1 MLEFDPDGY
10 SERLATHEALSLRDV
25 RQRYYVAQ
33 WKQDPKCRQ
42 CGDALRAED
51 QSPPSPQTEPQST
64 TVESFRGTPS
74 LNK

>member
-1 MLEFDPDGY
+1 MLEFDPEIPKDWQLTRRY
-10 SERLATHEALSLRDV
+10 RCATCDK
-25 RQRYYVAQ
+25 RYYVAQ

-51 QSPPSPQTEPQST
+51 QSLPPPQTEPQST